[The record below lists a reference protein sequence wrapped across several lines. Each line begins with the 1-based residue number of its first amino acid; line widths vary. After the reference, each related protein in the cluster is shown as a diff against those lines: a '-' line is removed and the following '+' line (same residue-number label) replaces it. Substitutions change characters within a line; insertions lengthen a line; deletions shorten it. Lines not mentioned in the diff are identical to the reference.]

1 MGLTTV
7 IPSISNKS
15 GFSYAF
21 KIAESIYNESIA
33 NYYSSMVLMR
43 LLVLGD
49 EKLYQVNDNDKTTK
63 RKAKESALYK
73 TLKQNPGAISKLDQL
88 LNNPEINNAE
98 YEDSITIKEFNE
110 SLLSQLT
117 KQLGNAKFK
126 SWVEAVKEQ
135 ARI

>member
-1 MGLTTV
+1 M
-7 IPSISNKS
+7 
-15 GFSYAF
+15 
-21 KIAESIYNESIA
+21 
-33 NYYSSMVLMR
+33 
-43 LLVLGD
+43 
-49 EKLYQVNDNDKTTK
+49 NDNDKTTK